1 MTTQSPQSQ
10 KENGAKKVKLS
21 DLFKKIT
28 LKLHGVRLPKFEI
41 EEKDLKK
48 YASQIEAIA
57 KGKKVDNK
65 VFLRAVCANRFYD
78 LGLDKRP
85 DKALYIKRMRY
96 ELGILEELGFVDYIL
111 LVWQVVNFCNEQGI
125 PLGVGR
131 GSAAGSMALYLLS
144 VTDVD
149 PIKYELFFERFVS
162 KSRAKKTIVDGVTYL
177 DGSLMC
183 DVDIDVCYYRRK
195 EVLTYLR
202 EKFAGKTSKILTLN
216 TLSGKLV
223 MKECGKVL
231 GGKSETEMNGVSA
244 LIPKVFGQVEDI
256 ASACE
261 SVPDFGKWCDR
272 NPRVFKVA
280 NKIKNLNKNKGVH
293 PSAILLSYDSM
304 DESCPCELDSSKEP
318 VSSFD
323 MDWSSISNVKLD
335 VLGLRTV
342 SVVNECCKI
351 INGVHP
357 KEQHIT
363 LKTMAAGDGLEEPD
377 IYTKLNEQIDIGLR
391 IGIFQIEAD
400 VAYKACKEVKPTN
413 LEQLS
418 GVLALAR
425 PGAMDYIQQYAD
437 FVHTGIPEPTHP
449 VFESILGKSGGI
461 ALYQEQLMKMANEI
475 GFTLDEA
482 ELLRRIV
489 GKKKVSEVKKWKKKI
504 RDKVKENNYND
515 LVGTEDVGDFLWK
528 VLEDS
533 ANYSYNKS
541 HSISYAALAAI
552 TAKLKSQHPKEF
564 FLALLR
570 MTAFEPDPL
579 TEVGK
584 INQELR
590 YFGIKLLA
598 PNLLKSEMRYS
609 IEGDNIRF
617 GLTAIK
623 GISDKSIEKLEGFKS
638 KYSNKFDV
646 FQGASQAGLGIG
658 ILSGLIQAGA
668 LEGCHD
674 GSRSRTV
681 AEAQLFNLL
690 TDREKGYVFE
700 LAEEFSFDL
709 MKIVKYLH
717 EKHIDIKGKPI
728 IKESRIQT
736 IRRNFEPY
744 KQIYYKNKTNE
755 AFANWYYEN
764 TLLGYTHG
772 KALRE
777 VTPEYSH
784 LDSVEH
790 SLNQEEGDPVSFIA
804 TVIDTFKS
812 KSKKGTPYFKMTVKD
827 ETGES
832 TVFLFAQKKKDHI
845 EACKTMN
852 NGELPSKKSIVIVKG
867 TKKDGDTIFASLI
880 KAQDQQIY
888 MKLSE
893 IKGK

>member
-1 MTTQSPQSQ
+1 MTTQSPKSQ
-10 KENGAKKVKLS
+10 KEDGAKKVKLS

-41 EEKDLKK
+41 EEKHLKK
-48 YASQIEAIA
+48 YATQIEAAA
-57 KGKKVDNK
+57 KGGEVDNK
-65 VFLRAVCANRFYD
+65 VFLRAVCAKRFYD
-78 LGLDKRP
+78 LGLHNRQDK
-85 DKALYIKRMRY
+85 KMYIERMVY

-111 LVWQVVNFCNEQGI
+111 LVWSVVNYCNEEDI
-125 PLGVGR
+125 PLGLGR
-131 GSAAGSMALYLLS
+131 GSAAGSMALYLLG
-144 VTDVD
+144 VTDID
-149 PIKYELFFERFVS
+149 PLKYELFFERFVS
-162 KSRAKKTIVDGVTYL
+162 KARAKKSVVDGVTYL

-183 DVDIDVCYYRRK
+183 DVDIDVCYYKRK
-195 EVLTYLR
+195 DVLTHLR
-202 EKFAGKTSKILTLN
+202 EKFGGKTSKILTLN

-261 SVPDFGKWCDR
+261 TVPDFGKWCKR

-293 PSAILLSYDSM
+293 PSAILLSYDRM

-351 INGVHP
+351 INKDRP

-363 LKTMAAGDGLEEPD
+363 LKTMAADLEEEAVYD
-377 IYTKLNEQIDIGLR
+377 KLNEQIQLGLR

-400 VAYKACKEVKPTN
+400 VAYKACYKVKPQN
-413 LEQLS
+413 LEHLS

-425 PGAMDYIQQYAD
+425 PGAMDYIKQYAD
-437 FVHTGIPEPTHP
+437 FVNTGVPEPTHP
-449 VFESILGKSGGI
+449 VFETVLNKTGGI
-461 ALYQEQLMKMANEI
+461 VLYQEQMMKMANMI

-482 ELLRRIV
+482 EILRRIV

-504 RDKVKENNYND
+504 RDKVKQNNFKD

-528 VLEDS
+528 VLEAS

-598 PNLLKSEMRYS
+598 PNLLKSDMEYS

-623 GISDKSIEKLEGFKS
+623 GISEKSIGKLEGFKS
-638 KYSNKFDV
+638 QYSNKFEV

-690 TDREKGYVFE
+690 TDREKSYVFE

-717 EKHIDIKGKPI
+717 EKHIDIKGKPV

-755 AFANWYYEN
+755 TFANWYYEN

-777 VTPEYSH
+777 VSPEYSH
-784 LDSVEH
+784 LDPICDCLTET
-790 SLNQEEGDPVSFIA
+790 EGSPVSFIG

-812 KSKKGTPYFKMTVKD
+812 KSQKGTPYFRMAVRD
-827 ETGES
+827 ETGEC
-832 TVFLFAQKKKDHI
+832 TVMLFTQKNKDHI
-845 EACKTMN
+845 QACKTMN

-867 TKKDGDTIFASLI
+867 TKKDGDTIFANLI
-880 KAQDQQIY
+880 KTQDQQIY

>member
-1 MTTQSPQSQ
+1 VTTQSPKSQ

-41 EEKDLKK
+41 EERHLEK
-48 YASQIEAIA
+48 YAPQIEAAA
-57 KGKKVDNK
+57 KGGKVDNK
-65 VFLRAVCANRFYD
+65 VFLRAVCAKRFYD
-78 LGLDKRP
+78 LGLHNRQDK
-85 DKALYIKRMRY
+85 KMYIDRMVY

-111 LVWQVVNFCNEQGI
+111 LVWSVVNYCNEEDI
-125 PLGVGR
+125 PLGLGR
-131 GSAAGSMALYLLS
+131 GSAAGSMALYLLG
-144 VTDVD
+144 VTDID
-149 PIKYELFFERFVS
+149 PLKYELFFERFVS
-162 KSRAKKTIVDGVTYL
+162 KARAKKSVVDGVTYL

-183 DVDIDVCYYRRK
+183 DVDIDVCYYKRK
-195 EVLTYLR
+195 DVLTHLR
-202 EKFAGKTSKILTLN
+202 EKFGGKTSKILTLN

-231 GGKSETEMNGVSA
+231 GGKSETEMNGVSG

-261 SVPDFGKWCDR
+261 TVPEFGKWCKS

-293 PSAILLSYDSM
+293 PSAILLSYDRM

-351 INGVHP
+351 INGVRP

-363 LKTMAAGDGLEEPD
+363 LKTMAGDLEEEA
-377 IYTKLNEQIDIGLR
+377 IYEKLNEQIQLGLR

-400 VAYKACKEVKPTN
+400 VAYKACQAVKPRN
-413 LEQLS
+413 LEHLS

-425 PGAMDYIQQYAD
+425 PGAMDYIKHYAD
-437 FVHTGIPEPTHP
+437 FVNTGVPEPTHP
-449 VFESILGKSGGI
+449 VFETVLNKTGGI
-461 ALYQEQLMKMANEI
+461 VLYQEQMMKMAHMI

-482 ELLRRIV
+482 EILRRIV

-504 RDKVKENNYND
+504 RDKVKQNNFKD

-528 VLEDS
+528 VLEAS

-564 FLALLR
+564 FLSLLR

-590 YFGIKLLA
+590 FFDIKLLA
-598 PNLLKSEMRYS
+598 PNLLKSDMEYS

-623 GISDKSIEKLEGFKS
+623 GISEKSKNKLKSFKN
-638 KYSNKFDV
+638 KYSNKFEV
-646 FQGASQAGLGIG
+646 FQGASEAGLGIG

-668 LEGCHD
+668 LEGCYD

-690 TDREKGYVFE
+690 TDREKGYVFD

-709 MKIVKYLH
+709 MKLVKYLH

-790 SLNQEEGDPVSFIA
+790 CLNQEEGDPVSFIA

>member
-1 MTTQSPQSQ
+1 MTTQSPKSQ

-41 EEKDLKK
+41 EERHLEK
-48 YASQIEAIA
+48 YAPQIEAAA
-57 KGKKVDNK
+57 KGGKVDNK
-65 VFLRAVCANRFYD
+65 VFLRAVCAKRFYD
-78 LGLDKRP
+78 LGLHNRQDK
-85 DKALYIKRMRY
+85 KMYIDRMVY

-111 LVWQVVNFCNEQGI
+111 LVWSVVNYCNEEDI
-125 PLGVGR
+125 PLGLGR
-131 GSAAGSMALYLLS
+131 GSAAGSMALYLLG
-144 VTDVD
+144 VTDID
-149 PIKYELFFERFVS
+149 PLKYELFFERFVS
-162 KSRAKKTIVDGVTYL
+162 KARAKKSVVDGVTYL

-183 DVDIDVCYYRRK
+183 DVDIDVCYYKRK
-195 EVLTYLR
+195 DVLTHLR
-202 EKFAGKTSKILTLN
+202 EKFGGKTSKILTLN

-231 GGKSETEMNGVSA
+231 GGKSETEMNGVSG

-261 SVPDFGKWCDR
+261 TVPEFGKWCKS

-293 PSAILLSYDSM
+293 PSAILLSYDRM

-351 INGVHP
+351 INGVRP

-363 LKTMAAGDGLEEPD
+363 LKTMAGDLEEEA
-377 IYTKLNEQIDIGLR
+377 IYEKLNEQIQLGLR

-400 VAYKACKEVKPTN
+400 VAYKACQAVKPRN
-413 LEQLS
+413 LEHLS

-425 PGAMDYIQQYAD
+425 PGAMDYIKHYAD
-437 FVHTGIPEPTHP
+437 FVNTGVPEPTHP
-449 VFESILGKSGGI
+449 VFETVLNKTGGI
-461 ALYQEQLMKMANEI
+461 VLYQEQMMKMAHMI

-482 ELLRRIV
+482 EILRRIV

-504 RDKVKENNYND
+504 RDKVKQNNFKD

-528 VLEDS
+528 VLEAS

-564 FLALLR
+564 FLSLLR

-590 YFGIKLLA
+590 FFDIKLLA
-598 PNLLKSEMRYS
+598 PNLLKSDMEYS

-623 GISDKSIEKLEGFKS
+623 GISEKSKNKLKSFKN
-638 KYSNKFDV
+638 KYSNKFEV
-646 FQGASQAGLGIG
+646 FQGASEAGLGIG

-668 LEGCHD
+668 LEGCYD

-690 TDREKGYVFE
+690 TDREKGYVFD

-709 MKIVKYLH
+709 MKLVKYLH

>member
-1 MTTQSPQSQ
+1 MTTQSPKSQ

-41 EEKDLKK
+41 EERHLEK
-48 YASQIEAIA
+48 YAPQIEAAA
-57 KGKKVDNK
+57 KGGKVDNK
-65 VFLRAVCANRFYD
+65 VFLRAVCAKRFYD
-78 LGLDKRP
+78 LGLHNRQDK
-85 DKALYIKRMRY
+85 KMYIDRMVY

-111 LVWQVVNFCNEQGI
+111 LVWSVVNYCNEEDI
-125 PLGVGR
+125 PLGLGR
-131 GSAAGSMALYLLS
+131 GSAAGSMALYLLG
-144 VTDVD
+144 VTDID
-149 PIKYELFFERFVS
+149 PLKYELFFERFVS
-162 KSRAKKTIVDGVTYL
+162 KARAKKSVVDGVTYL

-183 DVDIDVCYYRRK
+183 DVDIDVCYYKRK
-195 EVLTYLR
+195 DVLTHLR
-202 EKFAGKTSKILTLN
+202 EKFGGKTSKILTLN

-231 GGKSETEMNGVSA
+231 GGKSETEMNGVSG

-261 SVPDFGKWCDR
+261 TVPEFGKWCKS

-293 PSAILLSYDSM
+293 PSAILLSYDRM

-351 INGVHP
+351 INGVRP

-363 LKTMAAGDGLEEPD
+363 LKTMAGDLEEEA
-377 IYTKLNEQIDIGLR
+377 IYEKLNEQIQLGLR

-400 VAYKACKEVKPTN
+400 VAYKACQAVKPRN
-413 LEQLS
+413 LEHLS

-425 PGAMDYIQQYAD
+425 PGAMDYIKHYAD
-437 FVHTGIPEPTHP
+437 FVNTGVPEPTHP
-449 VFESILGKSGGI
+449 VFETVLNKTGGI
-461 ALYQEQLMKMANEI
+461 VLYQEQMMKMAHMI

-482 ELLRRIV
+482 EILRRIV

-504 RDKVKENNYND
+504 RDKVKQNNFKD

-528 VLEDS
+528 VLEAS

-564 FLALLR
+564 FLSLLR

-590 YFGIKLLA
+590 FFDIKLLA
-598 PNLLKSEMRYS
+598 PNLLKSDMEYS

-623 GISDKSIEKLEGFKS
+623 GISEKSKNKLKSFKN
-638 KYSNKFDV
+638 KYSNKFEV
-646 FQGASQAGLGIG
+646 FQGASEAGLGIG

-668 LEGCHD
+668 LEGCYD

-690 TDREKGYVFE
+690 TDREKGYVFD

-709 MKIVKYLH
+709 MKLVKYLH

-790 SLNQEEGDPVSFIA
+790 CLNQEEGDPVSFIA